1 MDLSG
6 VDVLAESPDRRAWR
20 ERLERRVLS
29 PLAGTGPRYW
39 LWTGFL
45 LLVLGWAVYA
55 YVTQLEYGLIV
66 TGMRDRIS
74 WGVYIIS
81 FVFFIGISHAGTL
94 LSAIL
99 RATKARWQLSITR
112 MAEFITVVAL
122 LVGALF
128 PFIDM
133 GRPERLL
140 NLVFFGRWQSP
151 LLWDIL
157 AITSYLTGSTI
168 YLFLPLVPDFALCR
182 DRLGPTS
189 PRWKRA
195 FFEAAALGWTGVPW
209 QRQAL
214 ERAITIMMCIIIPVA
229 VSVHTVVSWI
239 FAMSLREPFNST
251 VFGPYFV
258 AGAIFSGIAAIIVLM
273 AVLRKLLHLEEFITE
288 TQFKALG
295 YLLGAFTLIMTYFNL
310 QEYVVTGYKMSEGV
324 PFHFQQLM
332 LGSLAPAFWFYLVGG
347 MLVPGLIILSPK
359 TRNITG
365 IVTAAVLVIV
375 TMWTERYLIVVGGFR
390 VPLMPYDP
398 ATYAPSWVEWS
409 ILAGAFA
416 LFALIVTVFA
426 TLFPVVSIWE
436 VVEHRGPEP
445 VTAHLHDATTPPPH
459 SNVRLERPE
468 GSFA

>member
-1 MDLSG
+1 VSDS
-6 VDVLAESPDRRAWR
+6 VDFRAWR
-20 ERLERRVLS
+20 ERLEARVLS
-29 PLAGTGPRYW
+29 PLAGTDARYW
-39 LWTGFL
+39 AWTAFL
-45 LLVLGWAVYA
+45 LAVIGWALYA
-55 YVTQLEYGLIV
+55 YLRQLQDGLIV

-133 GRPERLL
+133 GRPERIL
-140 NLVFFGRWQSP
+140 NLLFFGRWQSP

-157 AITSYLTGSTI
+157 AISTYLTGSTI
-168 YLFLPLVPDFALCR
+168 YLFLPLIPDFALCR
-182 DRLGPTS
+182 DRLGPTA

-195 FFEAAALGWTGVPW
+195 FFEAASLGWTGADW
-209 QRQAL
+209 QRKAL
-214 ERAITIMMCIIIPVA
+214 DRAIFIMMCIIIPVA

-273 AVLRKLLHLEEFITE
+273 AVLRKVLHLEEFITE

-295 YLLGAFTLIMTYFNL
+295 YLLGAFTLIMLYFNL

-324 PFHFQQLM
+324 PFHFEQLM
-332 LGSLAPAFWFYLVGG
+332 LGSLAPEFWFYIVGG
-347 MLVPGLIILSPK
+347 MLVPGVLIVSSK
-359 TRNITG
+359 TRTIPG
-365 IVTAAVLVIV
+365 IVTAAVLVILA
-375 TMWTERYLIVVGGFR
+375 MWIERYLIVVGGFS
-390 VPLMPYDP
+390 VPLMAYDP
-398 ATYAPSWVEWS
+398 ATYAPTWVEWS

-426 TLFPVVSIWE
+426 KLFPVVSVWE

-445 VTAHLHDATTPPPH
+445 IPAVHPTPIP
-459 SNVRLERPE
+459 VRVPSHVQAE
-468 GSFA
+468 GSNA